1 MFFPGPKSAV
11 CAVWLFASMAPNAA
25 TSQTKREKSVWR
37 YDGGVIFVT
46 DGSLPNG
53 VCFRVNGE
61 VNAGDFFDN
70 LKRVDDEHGTVFLR
84 GTKTVSEFPRALD
97 VSFAIHDR
105 PCTPGL
111 HDIPPRTH
119 LTLAM
124 MSHLQLSIY
133 WKHGVDLRLV
143 KDVMEVETRVEII
156 TPSAKEFSAEL
167 PQRFERSYQL
177 AVPSGGVPLPS

>member
-37 YDGGVIFVT
+37 YDGGVIIVT
-46 DGSLPNG
+46 DGALTDG
-53 VCFRVNGE
+53 VCFRVHGE

-84 GTKTVSEFPRALD
+84 GTKTVSEFPQALD
-97 VSFAIHDR
+97 VSFAIHDQ

-111 HDIPPRTH
+111 HEIAPRTY
-119 LTLAM
+119 LTREM
-124 MSHLQLSIY
+124 MSSLQLSFY
-133 WKHGVDLRLV
+133 CTPRKDRLPV
-143 KDVMEVETRVEII
+143 TYE
-156 TPSAKEFSAEL
+156 
-167 PQRFERSYQL
+167 L
-177 AVPSGGVPLPS
+177 AVHTRTQS